1 MTSSLQFFGPLNIF
15 LPDTFLVTLSVY
27 SLYGATP
34 GPWEACPNPFSFFGK
49 TVLQSDK
56 MNRSHFLK
64 ETAEQILMRFQV
76 KAMIAQLLSYAIWVT
91 MPTPHGGRPQP
102 VLLF

>member
-1 MTSSLQFFGPLNIF
+1 M
-15 LPDTFLVTLSVY
+15 VTLSVY

-76 KAMIAQLLSYAIWVT
+76 KAMIAQLLSYAILVT
-91 MPTPHGGRPQP
+91 YAETTHGGRPKP
-102 VLLF
+102 VFFILKNCAAIYC

>member
-1 MTSSLQFFGPLNIF
+1 M
-15 LPDTFLVTLSVY
+15 VTLSVC

-34 GPWEACPNPFSFFGK
+34 GPWEARPNPFSFFGK

-91 MPTPHGGRPQP
+91 YAETTHGGRPKP